1 MCGESAQLDYVDSE
15 FRRQIS
21 VLDDPVFEHY
31 FVQIP
36 LEMFG
41 TVQQQVK
48 HVLQLPG
55 REDGREPRS

>member
-1 MCGESAQLDYVDSE
+1 MLEVYNLIDGEV
-15 FRRQIS
+15 RWQILA
-21 VLDDPVFEHY
+21 LDDLVFEHY
-31 FVQIP
+31 LVQIP
-36 LEMFG
+36 LEVLG